1 MKLDEV
7 RNPDAAKYG
16 KPLDG
21 VRILAAEQMQALPF
35 GTQLLA
41 RLGAEVV
48 KVEHPTEGESGRG
61 ALPAMTDPT
70 GRPAGATFLRNNL
83 NKRSVGIDL
92 KHPEGRAL
100 FLALCQKYDV
110 VAENFKAGTMARL
123 GLGYADVAAVA
134 PRVIYLSISGFGN
147 APTPYAGW
155 PAYAP
160 VVEAMSGIYEY
171 KRPPGQPP
179 VPAPA
184 GALGDIG
191 TSLFG
196 VIGVLAA
203 LRHRDHTGEGQ
214 HVEGQHVE
222 GQHVEGQHVEG
233 QHVEGQHVDVAM
245 LDAMVAMTDLVTNFW
260 SMGLRDQRA
269 NLIMDGFEA
278 SDGWFILQ
286 VGREHQFKRLAE
298 LVGHPE
304 WLEDERF
311 ATRAGWVEHLDEVIR
326 PAIDAWAGDMTKLEA
341 CSALSDAGLAAGP
354 CFSAPEVIADPHVAS
369 HRMLVELERTDGEP
383 EPVLIPGNPVKMSKV
398 VDGPD
403 TRVPWVGEHTE
414 DVLRVDLGLGDQDL
428 ARLRD
433 AGVIA

>member
-1 MKLDEV
+1 MRLGEIG
-7 RNPDAAKYG
+7 NPEAAKYG

-48 KVEHPTEGESGRG
+48 KVEHPVDGESGRG

-70 GRPAGATFLRNNL
+70 GRRAGATFLRNNL

-92 KHPEGRAL
+92 KKPEGREL
-100 FLALCQKYDV
+100 FLRMVPKYHI
-110 VAENFKAGTMARL
+110 VAENFKAGTMDRL
-123 GLGYADVAAVA
+123 GLGYADIAKVA

-147 APTPYAGW
+147 SPTPYYGW

-171 KRPPGQPP
+171 KRPEGQPP

-203 LRHRDHTGEGQ
+203 LRHREVTG
-214 HVEGQHVE
+214 
-222 GQHVEGQHVEG
+222 
-233 QHVEGQHVDVAM
+233 EGQHVDVAM
-245 LDAMVAMTDLVTNFW
+245 LDAMVSMTDLVTNFW
-260 SMGLRDQRA
+260 SMGARDSKP
-269 NLIMDGFEA
+269 NLIMNGFEA

-286 VGREHQFKRLAE
+286 VGREHQFAKLAQ
-298 LVGHPE
+298 LVDHPE
-304 WLEDERF
+304 WVDDERF
-311 ATRAGWVEHLDEVIR
+311 ATRSGWVEHLEDEIR
-326 PAIDAWAGDMTKLEA
+326 PAVEKWAAGKTKVEA
-341 CSALSDAGLAAGP
+341 CAALSDAGLAAGP
-354 CFSAPEVIADPHVAS
+354 CFSAPEVIGDSHVAA
-369 HRMLVELERTDGEP
+369 HRMLVELERTDDVAD
-383 EPVLIPGNPVKMSKV
+383 PVLIPGNPVKMSKV
-398 VDGPD
+398 AEGPE

-414 DVLRVDLGLGDQDL
+414 EVLRDDLEL
-428 ARLRD
+428 
-433 AGVIA
+433 